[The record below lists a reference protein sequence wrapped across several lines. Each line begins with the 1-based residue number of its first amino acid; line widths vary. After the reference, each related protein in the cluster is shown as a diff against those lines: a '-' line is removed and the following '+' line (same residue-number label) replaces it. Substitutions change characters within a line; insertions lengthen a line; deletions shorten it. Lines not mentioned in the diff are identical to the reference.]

1 VGFDR
6 QCLNPPIV
14 NSIVNGQTVNLQFSE
29 SMSDLKVTDR
39 RWWARG
45 EETQA
50 DAEEPRLKPTY
61 LEELESRL
69 AAKDAELQQLLAKY
83 RAASDEFDQARA
95 RLRKEI
101 TKDVE
106 RGRRAMLVPFLEILD
121 NLDRAL
127 AAACDRRDDPFV
139 DGISLVRQ
147 QFLQALGALG
157 ITPVNPL
164 GAPFDPAR
172 HEAVATTPGAAG
184 IPDAQIVGV
193 VRPGYLIGDEVLR
206 PAMVAV
212 AGPPPP
218 E

>member
-1 VGFDR
+1 
-6 QCLNPPIV
+6 
-14 NSIVNGQTVNLQFSE
+14 
-29 SMSDLKVTDR
+29 MSDLKVTDR
-39 RWWARG
+39 RWWAQND
-45 EETQA
+45 ETAPVAA
-50 DAEEPRLKPTY
+50 DEVRLKPTY
-61 LEELESRL
+61 IEELESRL

-83 RAASDEFDQARA
+83 RSASEEFDQARA
-95 RLRKEI
+95 RLRKEV

-147 QFLQALGALG
+147 QFLQALSALG
-157 ITPVNPL
+157 VAPVNPL
-164 GAPFDPAR
+164 GEMFDPSH
-172 HEAVATTPGAAG
+172 HEAVATTPGSSA
-184 IPDAQIVGV
+184 IPEGQIVGV

-212 AGPPPP
+212 AGPPPESP
-218 E
+218 RPA